1 MKKLVLAICVLTS
14 SLALNA
20 QKVQVEV
27 SGIRNDKGNILI
39 MAQNKSNAKPIYAL
53 SKAVK
58 GKLFIEMNNFNKES
72 YDFSVFHDENSNMQ
86 LDMNEQHT
94 PIEGYARKS
103 ATISNQDSTTVV
115 KMKLYYP
122 VAE

>member
-27 SGIRNDKGNILI
+27 SGVRNDKGNILI
-39 MAQNKSNAKPIYAL
+39 MAQNKSNAKPIYAS

-58 GKLFIEMNNFNKES
+58 GKVFISMNNFNKES
-72 YDFSVFHDENSNMQ
+72 YDFSIFHDENSNMQ

-94 PIEGYARKS
+94 H
-103 ATISNQDSTTVV
+103 
-115 KMKLYYP
+115 
-122 VAE
+122 